1 MLNMISHG
9 NHSGTPLVIAHG
21 LFGSGRNW
29 GVIARRLSDKRRVFT
44 LDMRNHGS
52 SPWLPDHSYAAMA
65 ADLSEVITK
74 IDEPID
80 LLGHSMGGKAS
91 MLAALKNAP
100 IRRLI
105 VADIAPVAYAHTQQT
120 LIDAMQALPIANLS
134 SRRDAD
140 AALEKTVNDPNVR
153 SFLLQSLNLRECKWL
168 LNLDVLTEFMPQIIG
183 FPEIS
188 GKFNRPTLFLAGG
201 NSDYVQRDHRSK
213 IKTLFPNAHFAKI
226 PNAGHWLHAERPR
239 AFEAAVRVFL
249 AE

>member
-29 GVIARRLSDKRRVFT
+29 GVIARRLSDKRRVIT
-44 LDMRNHGS
+44 LDMRNHGN

-65 ADLSEVITK
+65 ADISEIITK

-91 MLAALKNAP
+91 MLAALTNAP
-100 IRRLI
+100 VRRLI
-105 VADIAPVAYAHTQQT
+105 VADIAPVAYAHTQQH
-120 LIDAMQALPIANLS
+120 LIDAMQALPLTKLS
-134 SRRDAD
+134 SRLDAD
-140 AALEKTVNDPNVR
+140 AALKKTVNEQNIR
-153 SFLLQSLNLRECKWL
+153 SFLLQSLNLRECKWR
-168 LNLDVLTEFMPQIIG
+168 LNLDVLSEFMTQIIG

-188 GKFNRPTLFLAGG
+188 GQFDGPTFFLAGG
-201 NSDYVQRDHRSK
+201 NSDYVQRDHRPK

-226 PNAGHWLHAERPR
+226 PNAGHWLHAERPN

-249 AE
+249 GE

>member
-1 MLNMISHG
+1 MISHG

-52 SPWLPDHSYAAMA
+52 SPWLPNHSYAAMA

-91 MLAALKNAP
+91 MLAALTNAP

-105 VADIAPVAYAHTQQT
+105 VADIAPVA
-120 LIDAMQALPIANLS
+120 
-134 SRRDAD
+134 
-140 AALEKTVNDPNVR
+140 
-153 SFLLQSLNLRECKWL
+153 
-168 LNLDVLTEFMPQIIG
+168 
-183 FPEIS
+183 
-188 GKFNRPTLFLAGG
+188 
-201 NSDYVQRDHRSK
+201 
-213 IKTLFPNAHFAKI
+213 
-226 PNAGHWLHAERPR
+226 
-239 AFEAAVRVFL
+239 
-249 AE
+249 

>member
-1 MLNMISHG
+1 
-9 NHSGTPLVIAHG
+9 
-21 LFGSGRNW
+21 
-29 GVIARRLSDKRRVFT
+29 
-44 LDMRNHGS
+44 
-52 SPWLPDHSYAAMA
+52 MA

-91 MLAALKNAP
+91 MLAALTNAP

-105 VADIAPVAYAHTQQT
+105 IADIAPVAYEHTQQT
-120 LIDAMQALPIANLS
+120 LIDAMQALQLADLN
-134 SRRDAD
+134 SRLDAD
-140 AALEKTVNDPNVR
+140 AALERTVNDPNVR

-168 LNLDVLTEFMPQIIG
+168 LNLDVLSEFMPQIVG

-188 GKFNRPTLFLAGG
+188 GKFNEPTLFLAGR
-201 NSDYVQRDHRSK
+201 NSDYVQRKHRPK
-213 IKTLFPNAHFAKI
+213 IKSLFPNAQFAKI

>member
-91 MLAALKNAP
+91 MLAALTNAP

-188 GKFNRPTLFLAGG
+188 GKFNGPTLFLAGG
-201 NSDYVQRDHRSK
+201 SSDYVQRDHRSK